1 MMQQAPMAPKAVQSP
16 PPGAEK
22 GGNDEYFKMVAR
34 IPDMTDEELNTYIG
48 TGYGGLALAEVSRR
62 NRSRMVEQAKEAG
75 MVQGQGTIA
84 EGQMAQL
91 MQNRMREKLAADDR
105 FGLNNIVTQA
115 EQGGLEFGQPTTL
128 AGGGMVAFQAGG
140 LTQEE
145 RDRAAMADAMRKLA
159 AAGMDIGT
167 LPGRGLAGAAE
178 FAITRPLRA
187 LGVPVPYLPESF
199 YGGNRE
205 SLTPYFDKLRSQATE
220 GPIVGR
226 QTPKATQA
234 DVRKVDNAIDKKAA
248 EAKPTKEEKKEAKD
262 MVAGLKSLTA
272 EDILKGEDALLAS
285 RGLGSFGAGVKGNI
299 EKRAKRGEETYG
311 RAMASEPFL
320 AAAQAVGGGGA
331 KPRRM
336 GKLETL
342 AAAVS
347 AGATSAAGIN
357 RERAK
362 YQDSLDDLRDKV
374 ALQQE
379 LYDRGR
385 VSDAMKLER
394 TIKQQQEALA
404 LEREKLASLT
414 QYRQDMIRAQ
424 AGKGAGK
431 IPQTILTELEK
442 QDAEIRAALRNQQI
456 TPNQAAQEL
465 ALLEQKRRGYLAS
478 GIFANATFGE
488 RDTAGED

>member
-1 MMQQAPMAPKAVQSP
+1 MAPKAVQSP

-84 EGQMAQL
+84 EGQVAQL
-91 MQNRMREKLAADDR
+91 MRNRMREKLAADDR
-105 FGLNNIVTQA
+105 FGLNNIVAQA
-115 EQGGLEFGQPTTL
+115 EQGGLAFGQPTTL

-159 AAGMDIGT
+159 AAGMDIAT

-178 FAITRPLRA
+178 FGITRPLRA

-394 TIKQQQEALA
+394 SIKQEREKLV

-424 AGKGAGK
+424 LGKNAGGVKPSDVVSAMKEIRELEGALYSGADIPPEQKQAMMQRIRMLQGIAGAGVS
-431 IPQTILTELEK
+431 
-442 QDAEIRAALRNQQI
+442 
-456 TPNQAAQEL
+456 
-465 ALLEQKRRGYLAS
+465 RGM
-478 GIFANATFGE
+478 GISI
-488 RDTAGED
+488 EDVAD

>member
-1 MMQQAPMAPKAVQSP
+1 MQQAPMAPKAVQSP

-75 MVQGQGTIA
+75 AAGGQGTIA
-84 EGQMAQL
+84 EGQVAQL

-105 FGLNNIVTQA
+105 FGLNNIVAQA
-115 EQGGLEFGQPTTL
+115 EQGSLAFGQPTTL
-128 AGGGMVAFQAGG
+128 AGGGMVAFQEGG
-140 LTQEE
+140 RSWLDELFMM
-145 RDRAAMADAMRKLA
+145 AAPTPSAMV
-159 AAGMDIGT
+159 
-167 LPGRGLAGAAE
+167 
-178 FAITRPLRA
+178 TRPPLQ
-187 LGVPVPYLPESF
+187 
-199 YGGNRE
+199 
-205 SLTPYFDKLRSQATE
+205 SQATE

-394 TIKQQQEALA
+394 SIKQEQAKLA
-404 LEREKLASLT
+404 LEREKLASLA
-414 QYRQDMIRAQ
+414 QYRRDMIQAQ
-424 AGKGAGK
+424 RGKNAGGVKPSDVVSAMKEIRELEGALYSGANIPPEQKQAMMQRIRMLQGIAGAGVS
-431 IPQTILTELEK
+431 
-442 QDAEIRAALRNQQI
+442 
-456 TPNQAAQEL
+456 
-465 ALLEQKRRGYLAS
+465 RGM
-478 GIFANATFGE
+478 GISI
-488 RDTAGED
+488 EDVAD

>member
-1 MMQQAPMAPKAVQSP
+1 MMQQAPMAPRAVQSP

-75 MVQGQGTIA
+75 AAGGQGTIA
-84 EGQMAQL
+84 EGQVAQL

-105 FGLNNIVTQA
+105 FGLNNIVAQA
-115 EQGGLEFGQPTTL
+115 EQGGLAFGQPTTL
-128 AGGGMVAFQAGG
+128 AGGGIVAFQEGG
-140 LTQEE
+140 RSWLDELFMM
-145 RDRAAMADAMRKLA
+145 AAPTPSAMV
-159 AAGMDIGT
+159 
-167 LPGRGLAGAAE
+167 
-178 FAITRPLRA
+178 TRPPLQ
-187 LGVPVPYLPESF
+187 
-199 YGGNRE
+199 
-205 SLTPYFDKLRSQATE
+205 SQATE

-248 EAKPTKEEKKEAKD
+248 EAKPTKEEKKEAKE

-285 RGLGSFGAGVKGNI
+285 WGLGSFGAGVKGNI

-394 TIKQQQEALA
+394 SIKQEQAKLA
-404 LEREKLASLT
+404 LEREKLASLA
-414 QYRQDMIRAQ
+414 QYRRDMIQAQ
-424 AGKGAGK
+424 RGKNTGGVRPSDVVSAMKEIRELEGALYSGADIPPEQKQAMMQRIRMLQGIAGAGVS
-431 IPQTILTELEK
+431 
-442 QDAEIRAALRNQQI
+442 
-456 TPNQAAQEL
+456 
-465 ALLEQKRRGYLAS
+465 RGM
-478 GIFANATFGE
+478 GISI
-488 RDTAGED
+488 EDVAD

>member
-1 MMQQAPMAPKAVQSP
+1 MAPKAVQSP

-84 EGQMAQL
+84 EGQVAQL

-105 FGLNNIVTQA
+105 FGLNNIVAQA
-115 EQGGLEFGQPTTL
+115 EQGDLKFGQPTTL
-128 AGGGMVAFQAGG
+128 AGGGIVAFQAGG

-178 FAITRPLRA
+178 FGITRPLRA
-187 LGVPVPYLPESF
+187 LGVPIPYLPESF

-248 EAKPTKEEKKEAKD
+248 EAKLTKEEKKEAKD

-394 TIKQQQEALA
+394 SIKQERERLA
-404 LEREKLASLT
+404 LEREKLASLA
-414 QYRQDMIRAQ
+414 QYRQAIAQAQ
-424 AGKGAGK
+424 AGRNAGGVKPSDVVNAMKEIRELEGALYSGADIPPEQKQAMMQRIRMLQGIAGAGVS
-431 IPQTILTELEK
+431 
-442 QDAEIRAALRNQQI
+442 
-456 TPNQAAQEL
+456 
-465 ALLEQKRRGYLAS
+465 RGM
-478 GIFANATFGE
+478 GISI
-488 RDTAGED
+488 EDVAD

>member
-1 MMQQAPMAPKAVQSP
+1 MQQAPMAPKAVQSP

-75 MVQGQGTIA
+75 AAGGQGTIA
-84 EGQMAQL
+84 EGQVAQL

-105 FGLNNIVTQA
+105 FGLNNIVAQA

-128 AGGGMVAFQAGG
+128 AGGGIVAFQEGG
-140 LTQEE
+140 RSWLDELFMM
-145 RDRAAMADAMRKLA
+145 AAPTPSAMV
-159 AAGMDIGT
+159 
-167 LPGRGLAGAAE
+167 
-178 FAITRPLRA
+178 TRPPLQ
-187 LGVPVPYLPESF
+187 
-199 YGGNRE
+199 
-205 SLTPYFDKLRSQATE
+205 SQATE

-394 TIKQQQEALA
+394 TIKQQQAALA

-414 QYRQDMIRAQ
+414 QYRSDMIRAQ
-424 AGKGAGK
+424 LGKNAGGVKPSDVVSAMKEIRELEGALYSGADIPPEQKQAMMQRIRMLQGIAGAGVS
-431 IPQTILTELEK
+431 
-442 QDAEIRAALRNQQI
+442 
-456 TPNQAAQEL
+456 
-465 ALLEQKRRGYLAS
+465 RGM
-478 GIFANATFGE
+478 GISI
-488 RDTAGED
+488 EDVAD

>member
-75 MVQGQGTIA
+75 AAGGQGTIA
-84 EGQMAQL
+84 EGQVAQL

-105 FGLNNIVTQA
+105 FGLNNIVAQA
-115 EQGGLEFGQPTTL
+115 EQGSLAFGQPTTL
-128 AGGGMVAFQAGG
+128 AGGGMVAFQEGG
-140 LTQEE
+140 RSWLDELFMM
-145 RDRAAMADAMRKLA
+145 AAPTPSAMV
-159 AAGMDIGT
+159 
-167 LPGRGLAGAAE
+167 
-178 FAITRPLRA
+178 TRPPLQ
-187 LGVPVPYLPESF
+187 
-199 YGGNRE
+199 
-205 SLTPYFDKLRSQATE
+205 SQATE

-394 TIKQQQEALA
+394 SIKQEQAKLA
-404 LEREKLASLT
+404 LEREKLASLA
-414 QYRQDMIRAQ
+414 QYRRDMIQAQ
-424 AGKGAGK
+424 RGKNAGGVKPSDVVSAMKEIRELEGALYSGANIPPEQKQAMMQRIRMLQGIAGAGVS
-431 IPQTILTELEK
+431 
-442 QDAEIRAALRNQQI
+442 
-456 TPNQAAQEL
+456 
-465 ALLEQKRRGYLAS
+465 RGM
-478 GIFANATFGE
+478 GISI
-488 RDTAGED
+488 EDVAD